1 MKRIIPLI
9 LACLPL
15 FTHAQAKKAETTA
28 ELYHRLQKLNFLG
41 TAMYVAAHPDDENT
55 RLIAYLSNQTKARTT
70 YLSITRG
77 DGGQN
82 LIGPELKESLGVL
95 RTQELLAARR
105 QDGGHQWF
113 SRAND
118 FGYSKHPDETLQIWD
133 KKEVLGDVVRAIR
146 RFQPDVIINRFN
158 HRTPGTTHGHHT
170 ASAMLSLEAFDL
182 AGDQKAYADQLG
194 DLQTWQPKR
203 IFFNTS
209 WWFYGSRENFEKADK
224 SNLVSMDIGVYYP
237 LLGLSNN
244 EIASMASSQHLCQ
257 GFGRLNQ
264 RGSQTEYVEWL
275 KGEPLQSR
283 SDIFAGI
290 NTTWSR
296 LPGGEAVG
304 EILYAIE
311 NNYRFNDPSA
321 HIPEYLKAYELL
333 EEIVQK
339 NPSPLAKNKLEDLRQ
354 LILKSAGLYMEV
366 STSQAYGH
374 AGDSTVLRFELL
386 NRSNVPAIFTSA
398 QLLWDGGS
406 APLALSTQELSNNQK
421 INTETT
427 ALIPS
432 GLGNSTPYWLNKP
445 GSLGMY
451 SVDQADLI
459 GKPETPAPLRVAMKM
474 QLAGKPFRLQLPV
487 VYRYAR
493 PDKGELYEPFHILPE
508 LSLRFDQDVRILN
521 DSEPKEIGLQI
532 KALKANSQGEITLQ
546 APKGWKIEPS
556 SMPFSLEKTGE
567 TADLKFILTPP
578 KKASSGKLT
587 AVANSDGKT
596 YALGI
601 ENIDYDH
608 IPKQTLAF
616 PSEMQLVRLDIRT
629 AGERIGYVMG
639 AGDAVPEGLRQLGYQ
654 VDVLSTADLSETSLK
669 KFDAVVMG
677 IRAYNVLDELKFKQN
692 TLLDYVKEGGT
703 LVIQYN
709 TSGRWRSQFENIGPY
724 PLTLSRNRVTDETAQ
739 VELLQPSHPVLQQPN
754 KITAK
759 DFQGWVQERGLYFP
773 SEWDDKYTPLLS
785 MNDKGDTPQNG
796 SLLVAEYGKGHYV
809 YTGLSFFRELPAGVP
824 GAFKLFANIVSYG
837 AGQ

>member
-1 MKRIIPLI
+1 MKRIILLV

-15 FTHAQAKKAETTA
+15 LTHAQAKKAETTA

-70 YLSITRG
+70 YLSLTRG

-118 FGYSKHPDETLQIWD
+118 FGFSKHPDETLQIWD

-146 RFQPDVIINRFN
+146 RFQPDVIINRFD

-170 ASAMLSLEAFDL
+170 ASAMLSVEAFDL
-182 AGDQKAYADQLG
+182 AGDQNAYSDQLNE
-194 DLQTWQPKR
+194 LQAWQPKR

-237 LLGLSNN
+237 LLGKSNN
-244 EIASMASSQHLCQ
+244 EMAALASSQHLCQ
-257 GFGRLNQ
+257 GFGRLQQ

-275 KGEPLQSR
+275 KGEPLQSQT
-283 SDIFAGI
+283 DLFAGI
-290 NTTWSR
+290 NTSWSR

-304 EILYAIE
+304 DLLYTVE
-311 NNYRFNDPSA
+311 KNYRFDDPSV
-321 HIPEYLKAYELL
+321 HLPVYLEAYALL
-333 EEIVQK
+333 EGIVAK
-339 NPSPLAKNKLEDLRQ
+339 TPSPLAKNKLEDLRQ
-354 LILKSAGLYMEV
+354 LILKSAGLYLEV
-366 STSQAYGH
+366 STNQAYGH
-374 AGDSTVLRFELL
+374 AGDSTSLRFELL
-386 NRSNVPAIFTSA
+386 NRSAVPAALHSARMLWNGGSSDLAMSA
-398 QLLWDGGS
+398 Q
-406 APLALSTQELSNNQK
+406 PLANNQK
-421 INTETT
+421 INTETRV
-427 ALIPS
+427 LIPTD
-432 GLGNSTPYWLNKP
+432 LTNSTPYWLSTP

-451 SVDQADLI
+451 AVNNTDLI
-459 GKPETPAPLRVAMKM
+459 GRPETPAPLQVEM
-474 QLAGKPFRLQLPV
+474 QMELAGKPFALQIPV

-532 KALKANSQGEITLQ
+532 KALKVGSSGDIALE

-556 SMPFSLEKTGE
+556 SMPFSLEKMGE

-587 AVANSDGKT
+587 AVASSGGKD
-596 YALGI
+596 YRLGI
-601 ENIDYDH
+601 KNIDYDH
-608 IPKQTLAF
+608 IPKQTLTF

-629 AGERIGYVMG
+629 KGERIGYVMG
-639 AGDAVPEGLRQLGYQ
+639 AGDAVPEGLRQLGYE
-654 VDVLSTADLSETSLK
+654 VEVLSTDDLSDNSLK
-669 KFDAVVMG
+669 EFDAVVMG
-677 IRAYNVLDELKFKQN
+677 IRAYNVLDDLKFKQN
-692 TLLDYVKEGGT
+692 TLLNYVKEGGT

-709 TSGRWRSQFENIGPY
+709 TAGRWRSQFENIGPY
-724 PLTLSRNRVTDETAQ
+724 PLTLSRNRVTDETAA
-739 VELLQPSHPVLQQPN
+739 VELLQPGHPVLQQPN
-754 KITAK
+754 KITSK
-759 DFQGWVQERGLYFP
+759 DFEGWVQERGLYFP
-773 SEWDDKYTPLLS
+773 SEWDNKYTPLLS
-785 MNDKGDTPQNG
+785 MNDQGDSPQNG

-824 GAFKLFANIVSYG
+824 GAFKLLANIVSYG

>member
-1 MKRIIPLI
+1 
-9 LACLPL
+9 
-15 FTHAQAKKAETTA
+15 
-28 ELYHRLQKLNFLG
+28 
-41 TAMYVAAHPDDENT
+41 
-55 RLIAYLSNQTKARTT
+55 
-70 YLSITRG
+70 
-77 DGGQN
+77 
-82 LIGPELKESLGVL
+82 
-95 RTQELLAARR
+95 
-105 QDGGHQWF
+105 
-113 SRAND
+113 
-118 FGYSKHPDETLQIWD
+118 
-133 KKEVLGDVVRAIR
+133 
-146 RFQPDVIINRFN
+146 
-158 HRTPGTTHGHHT
+158 
-170 ASAMLSLEAFDL
+170 
-182 AGDQKAYADQLG
+182 
-194 DLQTWQPKR
+194 
-203 IFFNTS
+203 
-209 WWFYGSRENFEKADK
+209 
-224 SNLVSMDIGVYYP
+224 
-237 LLGLSNN
+237 
-244 EIASMASSQHLCQ
+244 
-257 GFGRLNQ
+257 
-264 RGSQTEYVEWL
+264 
-275 KGEPLQSR
+275 
-283 SDIFAGI
+283 
-290 NTTWSR
+290 
-296 LPGGEAVG
+296 
-304 EILYAIE
+304 
-311 NNYRFNDPSA
+311 
-321 HIPEYLKAYELL
+321 
-333 EEIVQK
+333 
-339 NPSPLAKNKLEDLRQ
+339 
-354 LILKSAGLYMEV
+354 
-366 STSQAYGH
+366 
-374 AGDSTVLRFELL
+374 
-386 NRSNVPAIFTSA
+386 
-398 QLLWDGGS
+398 
-406 APLALSTQELSNNQK
+406 
-421 INTETT
+421 
-427 ALIPS
+427 
-432 GLGNSTPYWLNKP
+432 
-445 GSLGMY
+445 MY

-459 GKPETPAPLRVAMKM
+459 GKPETPAPLQVAMKM
-474 QLAGKPFRLQLPV
+474 ELAGKPFRLQLPV

-587 AVANSDGKT
+587 AVAKSGGKT

-601 ENIDYDH
+601 KNIDYDH

-629 AGERIGYVMG
+629 KGERIGYVMG

-739 VELLQPSHPVLQQPN
+739 VELLQPSHPILQQPN

-759 DFQGWVQERGLYFP
+759 DFEGWVQERGLYFP

>member
-1 MKRIIPLI
+1 MKRIIPLV

-15 FTHAQAKKAETTA
+15 LSQAQAKKAETTA
-28 ELYHRLQKLNFLG
+28 ELHHRLQKLNFLG

-70 YLSITRG
+70 YLSLTRG

-113 SRAND
+113 TRAND

-170 ASAMLSLEAFDL
+170 ASAMLSVEAFDL
-182 AGDQKAYADQLG
+182 AGDNNAYSDQLG
-194 DLQTWQPKR
+194 ELQTWQPKR

-283 SDIFAGI
+283 SDLFAGI

-296 LPGGEAVG
+296 LPGGEAIG
-304 EILYAIE
+304 AILYAVE
-311 NNYRFNDPSA
+311 KNYRFNDPSA
-321 HIPEYLKAYELL
+321 HIPDYLKAYDLL
-333 EEIVQK
+333 EKIVQS

-354 LILKSAGLYMEV
+354 LILKSAGLYLEV
-366 STSQAYGH
+366 STNQAYGH
-374 AGDSTVLRFELL
+374 AGDSTALRFELL
-386 NRSNVPAIFTSA
+386 NRSTVPATLTSA

-406 APLALSTQELSNNQK
+406 TPLALGAQELSNNK
-421 INTETT
+421 KVNTETSV
-427 ALIPS
+427 LIPS
-432 GLGNSTPYWLNKP
+432 GLRNSTPYWLTKP

-451 SVDQADLI
+451 AVDNSDLI
-459 GKPETPAPLRVAMKM
+459 GKPETPAPLQVDM
-474 QLAGKPFRLQLPV
+474 QMEVAGKPFRLQLPV

-493 PDKGELYEPFHILPE
+493 PDKGELYEPFHILPK

-532 KALKANSQGEITLQ
+532 KALKAGSQGEITLQ
-546 APKGWKIEPS
+546 APKGWKIEPA

-578 KKASSGKLT
+578 KKGSSGKLT
-587 AVANSDGKT
+587 AVANSGGKS
-596 YALGI
+596 YNLGI
-601 ENIDYDH
+601 KNIDYDH
-608 IPKQTLAF
+608 IPKQTLSF

-629 AGERIGYVMG
+629 QGERIGYVMG
-639 AGDAVPEGLRQLGYQ
+639 AGDAVPEGLRQLGYL
-654 VDVLSTADLSETSLK
+654 VEVLSAAELSENSLK

-692 TLLDYVKEGGT
+692 TLLEYVKEGGT

-709 TSGRWRSQFENIGPY
+709 TSGRWRTQFENIGPY
-724 PLTLSRNRVTDETAQ
+724 PLTLSRNRVTDENAT
-739 VELLQPSHPVLQQPN
+739 VRLLNPDHPVLQQPN

-759 DFQGWVQERGLYFP
+759 DFEGWVQERGLYFP
-773 SEWDDKYTPLLS
+773 SDWDDNYTPLLS
-785 MNDKGDTPQNG
+785 MQDKGEDPQKG
-796 SLLVAEYGKGHYV
+796 SLLVAEFGKGHYV